1 MLKGDISNNK
11 DFLRQKKKKKNVD
24 LLLGGS
30 IVNVARFI
38 KVETN
43 FGASVL
49 I

>member
-11 DFLRQKKKKKNVD
+11 DFLRQKKNVD
-24 LLLGGS
+24 LLIGGS

-38 KVETN
+38 KAETN